1 MITGGK
7 ITMLEATESRQKKY
21 EALAELDKK
30 HFFHPSTS
38 LKQQQTEGPA
48 FIFTEGHGI
57 YLKDIRGREVID
69 SLSSLWNVNIGH
81 GREELAIAAMEQ
93 MKKLAYSSAF
103 ATNSHEPV
111 IRLAAKVAE
120 MAPGDLNY
128 TFFTSGGSEANDT
141 AFKTARYYWKMK
153 GYKNKTKI
161 ISRSKSYHGVSIGAS
176 PATGL
181 FPFRDFPGLPQEHLY
196 VDSSIEA
203 LKEMIEREGAETI
216 AAIISEPVQGSGG
229 VNLPPSE
236 NFFKEVREI
245 CDQNDILFIADEV
258 INGFYRTGKNF
269 GIDNYGVVP
278 DMMVIAKGITSGY
291 APLGGVIITDRL
303 KEELTELTDGNFNH
317 GYTYSGH
324 NTACAVALKNLEL
337 MEQEKLN
344 ENVNEMGAELLKGFK
359 YLEQSH
365 DEVGN
370 IRQIGL
376 LGAIEIFKD
385 KEAKTRFEE
394 ALAPKVIEEA
404 LKHDMI
410 GRAIV
415 YEGQDTIAFAPP
427 FCITKEEVEKIIS
440 IIDTSLT
447 AVKKRL

>member
-1 MITGGK
+1 
-7 ITMLEATESRQKKY
+7 MLLEVTESAQKKY
-21 EALAELDKK
+21 EELAELDKK

-38 LKQQQTEGPA
+38 FRQQKADGPG
-48 FIFTEGHGI
+48 FIFTEGKGI

-81 GREELAIAAMEQ
+81 GREELAVAAMEQ
-93 MKKLAYSSAF
+93 MKKLAYSSTF

-111 IRLAAKVAE
+111 IRLAAKIAE

-128 TFFTSGGSEANDT
+128 TFFTCGGSESNDT

-161 ISRSKSYHGVSIGAS
+161 ISRGKSYHGVSIGAS

-181 FPFRDFPGLPQEHLY
+181 FPFRDFPGLSQDHLY

-229 VNLPPSE
+229 VNLPPSQ

-269 GIDNYGVVP
+269 GIDNFDVVP
-278 DMMVIAKGITSGY
+278 DMMAIAKGITSGY
-291 APLGGVIITDRL
+291 APLGGVVFTDRL
-303 KEELTELTDGNFNH
+303 KNELTELTEGNFYH

-324 NTACAVALKNLEL
+324 NTACAVALKNLEII
-337 MEQEKLN
+337 EQEKLN
-344 ENVNEMGAELLKGFK
+344 ENVNLMGAELLKGFQ
-359 YLEQSH
+359 YLEQTH
-365 DEVGN
+365 EEIGN

-385 KEAKTRFEE
+385 RETKTTFDEPVS
-394 ALAPKVIEEA
+394 LKVVEEA

-427 FCITKEEVEKIIS
+427 FCITKDEVEKIIS